1 LVFGRIR
8 DAFKKQEQ
16 QAAVLVSH
24 KKECKYPVII
34 CGDMNNSAFS
44 YIYRNIKGDLN
55 DCFEEAGNGFGQ
67 TYKFKYYPAR
77 IDYIFANKKMKV
89 KSFKHFSK
97 FENSDHFPVMT
108 RLSFTE

>member
-1 LVFGRIR
+1 
-8 DAFKKQEQ
+8 
-16 QAAVLVSH
+16 
-24 KKECKYPVII
+24 
-34 CGDMNNSAFS
+34 MNNSAFS

-77 IDYIFANKKMKV
+77 IDYIFANKKMSV
-89 KSFKHFSK
+89 KSFKSFSK
-97 FENSDHFPVMT
+97 FENSDHFPVMA